1 MNLPDFTAT
10 RPRAVALDLDET
22 TLGSDSR
29 LTDRTRSALHAVNDA
44 GLPMVIATSRPER
57 VLPVLVGA
65 DILEITSL
73 VQMNGT
79 IAIGR
84 TGLSG
89 SFTVPF
95 DRDDARLCWEIA
107 NETTPRARMTMETDG
122 TLFAV
127 NHDDDINSL
136 WAFNTATPT
145 MVVPVEEAIDIG
157 PAKISINGLGNDL
170 GELANTLEKRLSENS
185 VVFRAASAQFLNVVP
200 RAATKSGA
208 ISALLETADIP
219 LADVLAFGD
228 DYVDIDLIRDCGWSV
243 AVDNAVP
250 EIKTLAKYLTASNDD
265 HGVALVLERLVA
277 AL

>member
-1 MNLPDFTAT
+1 MGFQRWPDIRGNGRGVAEGGSGRIPGSRDGHPDARDLRFANRAAGGGLDCRRGGCAGDDRGAGRDRPARNAGCGGGVACPAPGFGGPGPLNLPDFTAT

-84 TGLSG
+84 AGLSG

-107 NETTPRARMTMETDG
+107 NETTPRARMTME
-122 TLFAV
+122 
-127 NHDDDINSL
+127 
-136 WAFNTATPT
+136 
-145 MVVPVEEAIDIG
+145 
-157 PAKISINGLGNDL
+157 
-170 GELANTLEKRLSENS
+170 
-185 VVFRAASAQFLNVVP
+185 
-200 RAATKSGA
+200 
-208 ISALLETADIP
+208 
-219 LADVLAFGD
+219 
-228 DYVDIDLIRDCGWSV
+228 
-243 AVDNAVP
+243 
-250 EIKTLAKYLTASNDD
+250 
-265 HGVALVLERLVA
+265 
-277 AL
+277 